1 MAILELKN
9 REFMTLT
16 ENLKK
21 LKKSIEEIENKIE
34 DKGTDAYYSIN
45 SDILEY
51 AHNAFISMR
60 VLGYIKNFKGDENE

>member
-60 VLGYIKNFKGDENE
+60 VLGYIKNFKGEENE

>member
-1 MAILELKN
+1 MGLFELKN
-9 REFMTLT
+9 KEFMSLT

-21 LKKSIEEIENKIE
+21 LNKSIKEIETKIE
-34 DKGTDAYYSIN
+34 DEGMDAYYSIN

-60 VLGYIKNFKGDENE
+60 VLGYIKNFKGENNE